1 MVASFV
7 VATAMPAAAQPGEAS
22 VVPTAGPVGTVVHLS
37 GDIGPSCAAQAPKLS
52 GVATEFLEFQRGTG
66 YRQPNEWINVP
77 VATDGTW
84 SATFVIPSFV
94 GGQAMT
100 NGSLGGDV
108 TPGVWQFGLP
118 TCNGPAPQVNFEVT
132 GTTPPASS
140 FVGIAAPGGGQGY
153 WLAQAGGG
161 VYSYGDAPFLGST
174 YSEGLSGLSGPRP
187 LAAPIVGITAAPSG
201 KGYWLVGADGG
212 VFAFG
217 DAGFYGSLPGLG
229 IIPAAPIVGITAAP
243 SGKGYWLVGAD
254 GGVFAFGDAGFYG
267 NVRDGVPRVA
277 LLASSNAQ
285 GYVLPSSTGIEEPES
300 DSAASPLA
308 TPMPLAA
315 PISGAAPAL
324 GGDGYWLVGADGG
337 VFAFG
342 DAGFYGSL
350 PGLGITPAAPIVGI
364 TAAPSGKGYWLVG
377 ADGGVFAFG
386 DAGFYG
392 SGVPTRIISYRPF
405 STNGMIDASLHLQV
419 IAEVGGT
426 CQGAGVAGNSSYRC
440 FAQPS
445 GRIYDPCFARP
456 NATSG
461 PLLCPEDPAN
471 PQVVQFDLSSLPAG
485 LEGAPEQRPWAVEL
499 SNGEVCVMINAAWG
513 GIGPFGCLS
522 TTPGLLADCHIPVQG
537 TPWWTAAC
545 QLQETPNSP
554 FKTYQVQVIWT

>member
-52 GVATEFLEFQRGTG
+52 GVATEFLEFQRGAG

-118 TCNGPAPQVNFEVT
+118 TCSGPAPQVNFEVT
-132 GTTPPASS
+132 STTPPASS

-229 IIPAAPIVGITAAP
+229 ITPAASIVGITAAP

-254 GGVFAFGDAGFYG
+254 GGVFAFG
-267 NVRDGVPRVA
+267 N
-277 LLASSNAQ
+277 
-285 GYVLPSSTGIEEPES
+285 
-300 DSAASPLA
+300 
-308 TPMPLAA
+308 
-315 PISGAAPAL
+315 
-324 GGDGYWLVGADGG
+324 
-337 VFAFG
+337 
-342 DAGFYGSL
+342 
-350 PGLGITPAAPIVGI
+350 
-364 TAAPSGKGYWLVG
+364 
-377 ADGGVFAFG
+377 
-386 DAGFYG
+386 AGFYG
-392 SGVPTRIISYRPF
+392 SGVPTRIISYQPF
-405 STNGMIDASLHLQV
+405 STNGTIDASLHLQV
-419 IAEVGGT
+419 IGEVGGT

-456 NATSG
+456 HATSG

-471 PQVVQFDLSSLPAG
+471 PQVVQFNLSSLPPG

-513 GIGPFGCLS
+513 GLGPFGCLS

-545 QLQETPNSP
+545 QLQETPKSP

>member
-52 GVATEFLEFQRGTG
+52 GVATEFLEFQRGAG

-118 TCNGPAPQVNFEVT
+118 TCSGPAPQVNFEVT
-132 GTTPPASS
+132 STTPPASS

-217 DAGFYGSLPGLG
+217 DAGFYGS
-229 IIPAAPIVGITAAP
+229 
-243 SGKGYWLVGAD
+243 
-254 GGVFAFGDAGFYG
+254 
-267 NVRDGVPRVA
+267 
-277 LLASSNAQ
+277 
-285 GYVLPSSTGIEEPES
+285 
-300 DSAASPLA
+300 
-308 TPMPLAA
+308 
-315 PISGAAPAL
+315 
-324 GGDGYWLVGADGG
+324 
-337 VFAFG
+337 
-342 DAGFYGSL
+342 
-350 PGLGITPAAPIVGI
+350 
-364 TAAPSGKGYWLVG
+364 
-377 ADGGVFAFG
+377 
-386 DAGFYG
+386 
-392 SGVPTRIISYRPF
+392 GVPTRIISYQPF
-405 STNGMIDASLHLQV
+405 STNGTIDASLHLQV
-419 IAEVGGT
+419 IGEVGGT

-456 NATSG
+456 HATSG

-471 PQVVQFDLSSLPAG
+471 PQVVQFNLSSLPPG

-513 GIGPFGCLS
+513 GLGPFGCLS

-545 QLQETPNSP
+545 QLQETPKSP

>member
-52 GVATEFLEFQRGTG
+52 GVATEFLEFQRGAG

-118 TCNGPAPQVNFEVT
+118 TCSGPAPQVNFEVT
-132 GTTPPASS
+132 STTPPASS

-217 DAGFYGSLPGLG
+217 DAGFYG
-229 IIPAAPIVGITAAP
+229 
-243 SGKGYWLVGAD
+243 
-254 GGVFAFGDAGFYG
+254 

-285 GYVLPSSTGIEEPES
+285 GYVLPSSTGIEEPET

-315 PISGAAPAL
+315 PISGAAPTL

-350 PGLGITPAAPIVGI
+350 PGLGITPAAPIMGI

-392 SGVPTRIISYRPF
+392 SGVPTRIISYQPF
-405 STNGMIDASLHLQV
+405 STNGTIDASLHLQV
-419 IAEVGGT
+419 IGEVGGT

-456 NATSG
+456 HATSG

-471 PQVVQFDLSSLPAG
+471 PQVVQFNLSSLPPG

-513 GIGPFGCLS
+513 GLGPFGCLS

-545 QLQETPNSP
+545 QLQETPKSP